1 MIFIEVHSTQWVA
14 SRVRQNDD
22 GGGGDDDDDDDIVI
36 IIEIRRRQDFDEDH
50 EGKIIQMTVQ
60 SACVVPKL

>member
-22 GGGGDDDDDDDIVI
+22 GGGGDDDIVI